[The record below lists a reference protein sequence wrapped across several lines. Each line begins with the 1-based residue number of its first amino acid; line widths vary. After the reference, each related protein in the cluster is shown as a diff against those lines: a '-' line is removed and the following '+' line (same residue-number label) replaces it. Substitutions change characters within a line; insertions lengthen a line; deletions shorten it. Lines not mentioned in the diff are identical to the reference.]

1 VEGTV
6 PSDGGWPGPRP
17 DNGPDPVEDGPR
29 RILFVVQR
37 YGHEVT
43 GGAELH
49 CREFATRL
57 GRRGHLVEVLTSRAE
72 SADDWANVYPE
83 GSSELD
89 GVTVHRLGVNAP
101 RDAAAFEQLTVAT
114 LWSGSLV
121 PVAEQQAWRQ
131 LQGPDLP
138 GLVPWLAGR
147 AAEFDVVV
155 HFSYLFATTWAGLP
169 VSAALAP
176 TVLHATAHDEPA
188 FWLPV
193 FDDLFDAPTV
203 YAWSTDE
210 ERDLLLRRGAPPRGS
225 VIGVGVDLDLDGDAD
240 RFRAGN
246 GLGDR
251 PYLVFVGRVEAGK
264 GSEELVQFFTAYKER
279 NPGPLALVLVG
290 PLSAPVSH
298 PDIVTTGRVDDQ
310 TRTDALAGA
319 VALVQPSFFESFSM
333 VLTEAWAQGRPT
345 LVQGHTPVLE
355 GQATRSGG
363 GVAYRG
369 FGEFEAAVDL
379 LTDRPGLAD
388 SMGASGRAFVESS
401 YRWDTVLDH
410 YEQLLGDVRR
420 SWTG

>member
-1 VEGTV
+1 M
-6 PSDGGWPGPRP
+6 
-17 DNGPDPVEDGPR
+17 
-29 RILFVVQR
+29 VQR

-57 GRRGHLVEVLTSRAE
+57 AGRGHRVEVLTSRAE
-72 SADDWANVYPE
+72 SADDWANLYPE

-89 GVTVHRLGVNAP
+89 GVTVHRLGVTRP
-101 RDAAAFEQLTVAT
+101 RDTAAFEQLTVAT
-114 LWSGSLV
+114 LWSGTLA
-121 PVAEQQAWRQ
+121 PVAEQLAWRQ

-138 GLVPWLAGR
+138 GLVPWLTGQAAG
-147 AAEFDVVV
+147 FDVVV
-155 HFSYLFATTWAGLP
+155 HFSYLFSTTWAGLP
-169 VSAALAP
+169 VSASVAP

-193 FDDLFDAPTV
+193 FDDLFAVPTA

-210 ERDLLLRRGAPPRGS
+210 EQDLLLRRGAPPRGS
-225 VIGVGVDLDLDGDAD
+225 VIGVGVDLDLDGDPD
-240 RFRAGN
+240 RFRAGS

-279 NPGPLALVLVG
+279 HPGPLALVLVG
-290 PLSAPVSH
+290 PLSTPVSH

-345 LVQGHTPVLE
+345 LVQGHTPVLV
-355 GQATRSGG
+355 GQAVRSGG
-363 GVAYRG
+363 GIAYRG

-388 SMGASGRAFVESS
+388 TMGASGRTFVERS